1 MSRARFIA
9 IGILL
14 FTAPA
19 LSARGE
25 FYTYFSVVGGGAQ
38 FQIGDGLPVP
48 LQNPKTAMGGPIG
61 TWTMFPPLLIPV
73 TPHPGKALVKLGTV
87 GGNPRK
93 FTMPPGLFRRK
104 APGRKALAGPAGEV
118 RTNIEFSAPAQTLG
132 SVVFKAGGRTGP
144 PIATYLIGKAAIQY
158 TKTVAQF
165 GGPMQTRLAPVTP
178 PRKFVYLGNPP
189 CKHPAFGGL
198 DVTCDA
204 QLLAWSPGPLAVFG
218 APVGFTQMTSA
229 PPPMSPNLVHASIP
243 SPDLLIAKS
252 ASAAM
257 TGVATDHATSWGFP
271 WTTGRVIVS
280 QSVAIG
286 GYEVF
291 TITGKDSRVNGFG
304 TISLVSGALSTR
316 KFSGP
321 NANRAWMRITMPEPG
336 AAISAVAALAV
347 LGLCQGA
354 ARRRRDGP

>member
-1 MSRARFIA
+1 MSRACLVA
-9 IGILL
+9 IGMLL
-14 FTAPA
+14 FAAPA
-19 LSARGE
+19 PSAGGE
-25 FYTYFSVVGGGAQ
+25 FYTYFSVVGGGAE

-48 LQNPKTAMGGPIG
+48 LQNPRTAMGYPIG
-61 TWTMFPPLLIPV
+61 TQTMFPPLLIPV
-73 TPHPGKALVKLGTV
+73 TPHPAKALVRI
-87 GGNPRK
+87 GGANPKK

-118 RTNIEFSAPAQTLG
+118 RTHIDFSAPAPTLG
-132 SVVFKAGGRTGP
+132 AVVFEAGGRTGAP
-144 PIATYLIGKAAIQY
+144 TATFVVGEAAIQY

-178 PRKFVYLGNPP
+178 PRKFVFLGNPP
-189 CKHPAFGGL
+189 CKHPVFGGL

-204 QLLAWSPGPLAVFG
+204 QLLAWSPGPLAAFG

-229 PPPMSPNLVHASIP
+229 PPPKSPNIVHASIP

-252 ASAAM
+252 ASAVM
-257 TGVATDHATSWGFP
+257 SGVATDHATSFGFP

-280 QSVAIG
+280 QPSAIG
-286 GYEVF
+286 SYEVF
-291 TITGKDSRVNGFG
+291 TITGMDSRVNGFG

-321 NANRAWMRITMPEPG
+321 NANRAWLRLTMPEPG
-336 AAISAVAALAV
+336 AMIGAIAALAT
-347 LGLCQGA
+347 LA
-354 ARRRRDGP
+354 ACHAVTRKRRSG